1 MINKTSIPRSHSS
14 HGGTLY
20 YVYEVPKDEY
30 YYSRKL
36 STVEHQSHQVTTS
49 VNKKRY
55 IESSQG
61 QISKI
66 NSADFVCDGMNDNC
80 LLFFVVLV

>member
-30 YYSRKL
+30 FYSKKVP
-36 STVEHQSHQVTTS
+36 TVEHYQAQQVTTS
-49 VNKKRY
+49 VTRKR
-55 IESSQG
+55 
-61 QISKI
+61 
-66 NSADFVCDGMNDNC
+66 
-80 LLFFVVLV
+80 

>member
-30 YYSRKL
+30 YYSKKVA
-36 STVEHQSHQVTTS
+36 TVEQQKQVTTA
-49 VNKKRY
+49 VNKKR
-55 IESSQG
+55 
-61 QISKI
+61 
-66 NSADFVCDGMNDNC
+66 
-80 LLFFVVLV
+80 